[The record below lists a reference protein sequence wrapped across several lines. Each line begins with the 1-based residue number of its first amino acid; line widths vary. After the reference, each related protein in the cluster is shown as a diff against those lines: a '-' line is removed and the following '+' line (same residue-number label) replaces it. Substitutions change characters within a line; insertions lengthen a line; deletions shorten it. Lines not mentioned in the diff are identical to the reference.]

1 MLVVVT
7 VAVPVAVLVAV
18 CPAVFR
24 APERPALLGGCLVH
38 PWAAARPLAVRAASL
53 DARRVGSEPG
63 QAPPPPTGTAAWISS
78 RSAPSKQQGIGVP
91 GDFQIQLDPAAAFV
105 QFACGGGID

>member
-1 MLVVVT
+1 M
-7 VAVPVAVLVAV
+7 
-18 CPAVFR
+18 
-24 APERPALLGGCLVH
+24 RPGCFPGAEGVGLARPGCLVH
-38 PWAAARPLAVRAASL
+38 PWAAARPLAVRAASPE
-53 DARRVGSEPG
+53 ARRVGSEPG